1 MILCSFLWN
10 KITLPYYNPRETIGY
25 LSTQN
30 INYLNDTIRYVLFIM
45 IPITY
50 FFFYTKIVY
59 PKKLSPIKNL
69 FSLKKEKKNN
79 FYFKDVK
86 YIFLFFTFII
96 FLNFFSSNLPNMYL
110 DNFHYGDYLTPG
122 FNLISKGSFWQS
134 SLTIHGGVDF
144 FYTVLSWKIFGVQSI
159 GSLKF
164 FYHSL
169 NILVKLISIFFIFR
183 LSQLGKLDKNSK
195 ILLFSLL
202 SIVTLTLSGFNE
214 QENPLNHRDLFV
226 LVYLIFLVQFFKR
239 EYYHTSI
246 IAVSLVPSIALI
258 FYFDSGMYLYF
269 ASFAFVV
276 YLFFSKQFIVI
287 KKIIFLKILFWLF
300 FILIFGLNEL
310 IAFFQN
316 LILIVQN
323 VDILHGLEFP
333 RPFFSLGED
342 PDSARATRSLTLQLI
357 AGLSI
362 FYISLFKN
370 NEFKNTEKIFFLI
383 FFFITFI
390 TYKNALGRSDTDHI
404 KLSSDW
410 QVIIVS
416 YFLIYFFINVM
427 IKGNLKKI
435 DQNKLKTF
443 ILIIIFAVNIN
454 SINIKNIKNFRAESS
469 NLIYSKDEK
478 FLKTST
484 KNLINF
490 FSSRKTKANC
500 IQNFTTDLSLP
511 YLTKLPSCNK
521 YFASWLISDKKN
533 QEKYIEGLK
542 NKNIQFIVYKAPSI
556 MIDNLST
563 PTRLIK
569 ANKFIIKNFKEV
581 HNLGGYVILERRL

>member
-30 INYLNDTIRYVLFIM
+30 INYLNDTIRYVLFIL
-45 IPITY
+45 IPLIY
-50 FFFYTKIVY
+50 FFFYTKILY
-59 PKKLSPIKNL
+59 PKTLTPIKNL
-69 FSLKKEKKNN
+69 FSLKKEKKNS
-79 FYFKDVK
+79 FYFKDIK
-86 YIFLFFTFII
+86 YIFLFFTLII
-96 FLNFFSSNLPNMYL
+96 FLNFFSSNLPNIYL

-122 FNLISKGSFWQS
+122 FNVISKGNFWQS

-144 FYTVLSWKIFGVQSI
+144 FYTILSWKIFGLQSI

-169 NILVKLISIFFIFR
+169 NILVKLISIFFIFK
-183 LSQLGKLDKNSK
+183 LSQLGNLNKNSK

-226 LVYLIFLVQFFKR
+226 LVYLIFLIQFFKR
-239 EYYHTSI
+239 EYYQTSI
-246 IAVSLVPSIALI
+246 IAVGLVPSIALI

-269 ASFAFVV
+269 ASFALLI
-276 YLFFSKQFIVI
+276 YLFISKQFMII

-333 RPFFSLGED
+333 RPYFSFGED

-357 AGLSI
+357 AGLLI
-362 FYISLFKN
+362 FYVSFLKN
-370 NEFKNTEKIFFLI
+370 NEFKNSEKIFFLM

-410 QVIIVS
+410 QIIIVS
-416 YFLIYFFINVM
+416 YFLIYFFINVVV
-427 IKGNLKKI
+427 KDHLKKI
-435 DQNKLKTF
+435 DQNKLKIF
-443 ILIIIFAVNIN
+443 ILIIIFGVNIN
-454 SINIKNIKNFRAESS
+454 SINIKNINNFRTESS
-469 NLIYSKDEK
+469 KLIYSKDEK
-478 FLKTST
+478 FLKNST
-484 KNLINF
+484 KNLINL
-490 FSSRKTKANC
+490 FSSSKVKPNC

-533 QEKYIEGLK
+533 QEKYTKGLE
-542 NKNIQFIVYKAPSI
+542 NKNIQLIVYKAPSI
-556 MIDNLST
+556 KIDNLST
-563 PTRLIK
+563 SSRLIK
-569 ANKFIIKNFKEV
+569 ANKFIIENFKEAY
-581 HNLGGYVILERRL
+581 NLDGYVILERRR